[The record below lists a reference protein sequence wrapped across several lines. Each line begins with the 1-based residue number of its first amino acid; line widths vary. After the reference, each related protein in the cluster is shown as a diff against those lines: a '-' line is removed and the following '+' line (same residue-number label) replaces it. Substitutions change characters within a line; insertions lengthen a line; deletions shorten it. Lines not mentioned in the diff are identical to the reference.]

1 LQVYNGHISIF
12 FILFINKKNINKKN
26 IKKMNI
32 NFSEEEHDLI
42 SFNKKLFEYYGGGDY
57 SIVDDIYSV
66 GEKLGRPL
74 SGAFKG
80 IFNLILGFDKF
91 LREKK
96 KIDAINQRIEDYK
109 NDLKEFYNLKQKALK
124 TFDDFLKNIN
134 DYKNKKD
141 LSEITFE
148 ESFVKELENKISELE
163 DIKDDI
169 FNVLKKIDHYN
180 NNVFKKYKE
189 EYEKKY
195 SRDDNNKIIE
205 RLKDK
210 VNDTFYNLFFL
221 EENFRKEYDKNV
233 EKFNNIK
240 KIKDYLIWIKDLLN
254 KKYPESLIKE
264 KEKDLRVTFRVFLFF
279 ILSDFIKSFKGTNL
293 KEFNNTILSYDAIK
307 DMIDEKEMNV
317 NEVLKYIS
325 KFNEKVDK
333 VLDDEDKLIK
343 EEIKK
348 MDDMKKKLK
357 KTKDDDSKISNKLN
371 KMSKKAWEN
380 ASEEQRAQ
388 FKENTKSNA
397 LTIVYSNK
405 FLKEILNYLKQ
416 KINNISKKNISD
428 SDKKDLI
435 TKEINSLNN
444 FFNDL
449 KNGKIEDSENKEI
462 KINVFKT
469 KGYTILSKFLKS
481 FLENVSKTENTSG
494 SDSKTENTSGSDSKT
509 ENTSGSDSKTE
520 NINDKIDKFNKDIEK
535 FYEDIKNSFGKKELE
550 TLENF
555 PPYLSKDE
563 LRDIFSKAED
573 MIKNDKFLQEIKK
586 TLEQ

>member
-169 FNVLKKIDHYN
+169 FDVLKKIDHYN